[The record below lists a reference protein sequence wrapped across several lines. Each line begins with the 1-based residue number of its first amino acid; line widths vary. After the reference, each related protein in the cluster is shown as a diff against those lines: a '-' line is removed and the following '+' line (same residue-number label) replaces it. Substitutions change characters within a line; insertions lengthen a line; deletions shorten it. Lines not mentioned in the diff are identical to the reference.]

1 MSTAFGLHTPPCV
14 PEPPLGIVR
23 LDGWARLRKLPFEFG
38 FHFMPSVPHFPDRLR
53 LHRNKLNLS
62 QEQLGQRIGVSQN
75 AISTWERG
83 ESSPQLPELLA
94 LAKLFEVAV
103 HYLVGLADHPSGL
116 PVGLF
121 VIDEEKIESPK
132 GLEEWGWQIPQRPR
146 IVDLAEVRRIEA
158 ENDPAKRGKKKG
170 SKA

>member
-1 MSTAFGLHTPPCV
+1 M
-14 PEPPLGIVR
+14 GILR
-23 LDGWARLRKLPFEFG
+23 LNGWARLRSWPLESSRPS
-38 FHFMPSVPHFPDRLR
+38 MPSVPHFPDRLR
-53 LHRNKLNLS
+53 LHRNKLGLS

-94 LAKLFEVAV
+94 LAKLFDVAV
-103 HYLVGLADHPSGL
+103 PYLVGLADHPSGL

-121 VIDEEKIESPK
+121 VIDEDKVESPK

-158 ENDPAKRGKKKG
+158 ENDPARRGRKRGP
-170 SKA
+170 KA

>member
-1 MSTAFGLHTPPCV
+1 MSTALGLRTRSWV
-14 PEPPLGIVR
+14 PEPPLGMLR
-23 LDGWARLRKLPFEFG
+23 PSGWARLRKWSVEFG
-38 FHFMPSVPHFPDRLR
+38 FHAMPSAPNFPDRLR
-53 LHRNKLNLS
+53 LHRNKLGLS

-83 ESSPQLPELLA
+83 ESSPQIPELIA

-103 HYLVGLADHPSGL
+103 PYLCGVVDHPSGL

-121 VIDEEKIESPK
+121 VIDEDKVDSPK

-158 ENDPAKRGKKKG
+158 DRDPSKRRSKRGRKE
-170 SKA
+170 